1 MCFNDVVWRTKY
13 DQALNNLAVT
23 DDNKRKIV
31 EAGALPH
38 YVKLLSP
45 ERDETIHK
53 EALHGLWMM
62 ASEYKHSIVHEPG
75 CLDGFYIDYF
85 EVTYCYCDLQKTR
98 LHDTTCCQT
107 GCIVYTNIQPVVQPG
122 LTTGWMFVYT
132 IQPVVKPLYNR
143 FDNRLYG
150 VNGVLS
156 CSTTRVLLK

>member
-1 MCFNDVVWRTKY
+1 VCFNDVVWRTKY

-75 CLDGFYIDYF
+75 CLDGFYTDYF
-85 EVTYCYCDLQKTR
+85 KVTYCYCDLQR
-98 LHDTTCCQT
+98 
-107 GCIVYTNIQPVVQPG
+107 P
-122 LTTGWMFVYT
+122 VYT
-132 IQPVVKPLYNR
+132 IQPVVKPVVSCIQT
-143 FDNRLYG
+143 FNRLYNP
-150 VNGVLS
+150 V
-156 CSTTRVLLK
+156 